1 MRNRYCINLICFLLM
16 AIILA
21 IGGCAETVEITQIFK
36 DVTAQEASNLIQQNK
51 GNPDF
56 QIIDVRTPEEFNDGH
71 IENAILI
78 DFYSEDFK
86 DEIAQ
91 LDREKTYFVYC
102 RSGNRSGQ
110 TIDIL
115 SELGFQ
121 EVYHLS
127 AGIREWIEQG
137 FPIVK

>member
-1 MRNRYCINLICFLLM
+1 M

-21 IGGCAETVEITQIFK
+21 TGGCAESVEIKQIFK
-36 DVTAQEASNLIQQNK
+36 DVTAQEAFDLIQQNE

-78 DFYSEDFK
+78 DFYSEDFR

-115 SELGFQ
+115 SGLGFQ